1 VVNCWDNFVFN
12 TTTCAWDNTGVQPE
26 QPAVVNCWDNFVFN
40 TTTCAWDN
48 TGVQPEQPAV
58 VNCWDNFVFNTTTC
72 AWDNTG
78 VQLEQPI
85 LECYQTAV
93 FNTLTCQW
101 DVTGEPVTVPV
112 LGQVV
117 NPTCSG
123 TIGSFT
129 IVNFDPNAIYTVT
142 PSTGVSISGAVVTAP
157 VGTYTVV
164 STVNGCNSGSSLEIT
179 IATTPDTVPPV
190 FDQSA
195 PANMEV
201 SCENVPPMDVLTATD
216 NCGPVTVIPNEVIMN
231 GDCPG
236 RYTIIRTW
244 TVTDNVNPA
253 VVLTQTITVVD
264 NQGPVLTSQ
273 IDPKASVTCSEIP
286 AAPQPEFQDNCSG
299 VVNVQFTET
308 ESAVVDNT
316 YTITRTWVASDACGN
331 NSEVYTQIIY
341 VTLEAELVTEVLKG
355 ACNQAEFD
363 VIDLTTLLPTGTP
376 ANGTWANVDNIGGLN
391 GTGFNAY
398 QIPVGVYTFAYTY
411 RDESPCPKTV
421 NVKVDVKTD
430 CGVLPCNL
438 VIVHNAFTPNGDTF
452 NEFFNIEN
460 IEDFGCYP
468 TNKVEIYNRWGV
480 LVYETNNYDNN
491 TRKFVGI
498 SEGRVTV
505 DKSAEL
511 PTGTYFYIIQYT
523 TTDGATVTKDGY
535 LYLTR

>member
-1 VVNCWDNFVFN
+1 MV
-12 TTTCAWDNTGVQPE
+12 
-26 QPAVVNCWDNFVFN
+26 
-40 TTTCAWDN
+40 
-48 TGVQPEQPAV
+48 
-58 VNCWDNFVFNTTTC
+58 
-72 AWDNTG
+72 
-78 VQLEQPI
+78 
-85 LECYQTAV
+85 ECYQTAI
-93 FNTLTCQW
+93 FNTSICQW
-101 DVTGEPVTVPV
+101 DVIGEPVTVPV

-129 IVNFDPNAIYTVT
+129 ITNFDVNATYTVT

-157 VGTYTVV
+157 IGTYTVIA
-164 STVNGCNSGSSLEIT
+164 TVNGCNSGASSEVI
-179 IATTPDTVPPV
+179 ISATPDTVPPV
-190 FDQSA
+190 FDQNA
-195 PANMEV
+195 PANMQV

-244 TVTDNVNPA
+244 SVTDNVNPA

-299 VVNVQFTET
+299 VANVQFTET

-341 VTLEAELVTEVLKG
+341 VTLETELVTEVTTE

-363 VIDLTTLLPTGTP
+363 VIDLTTLLPAGTP
-376 ANGTWANVDNIGGLN
+376 TNGTWTNVDNVGGLN

-411 RDESPCPKTV
+411 SDDSPCPKKV

-430 CGVLPCNL
+430 CGVLPCDL
-438 VIVHNAFTPNGDTF
+438 VIVHNAFTPNNDAF